1 MMELHHTVVAAAV
14 EVALFDLEKRVL
26 VAYPSFAVCIGVAK
40 KKKTKI
46 KQLNFIVTILLICIT
61 NKLIF
66 YHTCCNKCLR
76 PGLLDITGRICI
88 LCCGALL
95 PMICDG

>member
-40 KKKTKI
+40 KKKK
-46 KQLNFIVTILLICIT
+46 T
-61 NKLIF
+61 NKLNNQ
-66 YHTCCNKCLR
+66 T
-76 PGLLDITGRICI
+76 LL
-88 LCCGALL
+88 
-95 PMICDG
+95 